1 MKITFLGTCSGTEPI
16 PNFRH
21 ISFIIEHNDNVYWF
35 DAGDN
40 CSYAAH
46 TGNID
51 ILKTRAI
58 FISHTH
64 MDHIGGLP
72 NLLWNLRKLSSNLHI
87 NKREQ
92 LKNKTINI
100 FMPHG
105 KTLPAILKMLHYTEG
120 GFKTNF
126 EIKENIYDDGVI
138 FEEDGLKVSALHNNH
153 MEPMDDKWISYS
165 FLIEANGKSVVYSGD
180 VKSAKDIEPLINNT
194 DLIIMETGHHLP
206 EDVCKYFMT
215 LDDKF
220 AKLAFAHH
228 GRAILENFDS
238 ELKKCK
244 DLMGDKVFIATD
256 GMTYDI

>member
-16 PNFRH
+16 ENFRH
-21 ISFIIEHNDNVYWF
+21 ISFVIEYNNNVYWF

-51 ILKTRAI
+51 ILRTRAI

-72 NLLWNLRKLSSNLHI
+72 NLLWNIRKLDSRQCKSQTLPVI
-87 NKREQ
+87 D
-92 LKNKTINI
+92 I

-105 KTLPAILKMLHYTEG
+105 KTLPAILELLRYTEK
-120 GFKTNF
+120 GFKTDF

-138 FEEDGLKVSALHNNH
+138 FEEEGLKISTLHNNH
-153 MEPMDDKWISYS
+153 LAPMDGKMVSYS
-165 FLIEANGKSVVYSGD
+165 FLIEADGKSVVYSGD
-180 VKSAKDIEPLINNT
+180 VKSVKDIEPLINNT

-206 EDVCKYFMT
+206 EDVCKYLT
-215 LDDKF
+215 DSDRKF

-228 GRAILENFDS
+228 GRAILEDFDG

-244 DLMGDKVFIATD
+244 KIMGNKVFIATD
-256 GMTYDI
+256 GMTYEL